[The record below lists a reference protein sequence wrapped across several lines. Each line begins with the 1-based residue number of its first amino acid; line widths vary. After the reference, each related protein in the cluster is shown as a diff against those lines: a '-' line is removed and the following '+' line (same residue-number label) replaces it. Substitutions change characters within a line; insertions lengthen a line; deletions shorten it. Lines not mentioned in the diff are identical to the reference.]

1 MIDKGFTKDME
12 NKLDDISNGELEKQN
27 MLHEFYTLFKTEL
40 TNAEKKVI
48 DSKSK
53 DTFNAYKSKYEPINL
68 GKNKNNE
75 EVSIHNGKFG
85 YYIKIGDK
93 NKKLPAKYVSKVKD
107 LTIDDINSMVF
118 YPFKLKSINKKDVTL
133 NSGKYGLYIRYNN
146 KNYKIDKKI
155 YSKFENHTFS
165 NEDIDNIVL

>member
-93 NKKLPAKYVSKVKD
+93 NKKLPAKYVSKVK
-107 LTIDDINSMVF
+107 II
-118 YPFKLKSINKKDVTL
+118 K
-133 NSGKYGLYIRYNN
+133 
-146 KNYKIDKKI
+146 
-155 YSKFENHTFS
+155 
-165 NEDIDNIVL
+165 